1 MRTNGQE
8 VFSCQVVLPQARRES
23 RLRLR
28 LGRLAGDL
36 APSLQ
41 TSQLPR
47 VLKKWRRRRRAF
59 RGGSSDRLRDWRP
72 RRWWRLQTR
81 GADGICARSAL
92 AVDAIGNSAEDVLDF
107 ASADIGIELIERPL
121 AAQGA
126 IRRSEPF
133 HGLFL
138 IADHFNGASINTGQ
152 ANRAVRLCSS

>member
-47 VLKKWRRRRRAF
+47 VPEKWRRRRRVF
-59 RGGSSDRLRDWRP
+59 RGCSSDRLRDWRP
-72 RRWWRLQTR
+72 RRLRLQTR
-81 GADGICARSAL
+81 SADGICARSAL
-92 AVDAIGNSAEDVLDF
+92 AVNTIGNSSEDVLDF
-107 ASADIGIELIERPL
+107 ASADIGIELIEWPL

-138 IADHFNGASINTGQ
+138 IADHFNRASINTGQ
-152 ANRAVRLCSS
+152 ANRSVRLCSS